1 MNDLFDAIRESIYL
15 YMNVDELTPRKR
27 QRVIDTYSRH
37 VYNINAVTEVTS
49 LDPEAKEEE

>member
-15 YMNVDELTPRKR
+15 YMNVDELTPRKK

-37 VYNINAVTEVTS
+37 VYNMDAITEVTS
-49 LDPEAKEEE
+49 LEPEAEEE